1 MNLPQ
6 FKEKFEPFFDTYL
19 RDRLKEMEGRLS
31 DAFLK
36 SIMVQAA
43 RLARKGG
50 KRARP
55 FLAYSMY
62 KISGGK
68 SEEIGMRIAIG
79 IELFHMFCLIH
90 DDITDRGKI
99 RHGEQTIHEFAYAH
113 MKKEKRRG
121 DLMHVAESQAM
132 LAGDLVYSWAY
143 ERIAGLRGVSEDVHR
158 EALGVFID
166 AMQDVVAGQMI
177 DVDITTRKDVPLSLL
192 MKKMELK
199 TASYTF
205 VRPLELGAVLAGASK
220 ETREFCHNF
229 GMVVGTA
236 FQLQDDLLDIIGTQ
250 KQLGKMPLGD
260 IREGQHTPISHDAMK
275 RASDT
280 DKKTLTHLFG
290 AGKLSQDEIKKI
302 KRIFV
307 ETGSLRRAEDRIAE
321 GFKKGRELL
330 SAIEIPQKGKEV
342 LVGILE
348 ILEHRTT

>member
-6 FKEKFEPFFDTYL
+6 FKEKFEPIFDAYL
-19 RDRLKEMEGRLS
+19 RERLGEMEGRLS

-36 SIMVQAA
+36 SIMKQSA
-43 RLARKGG
+43 RIAQKGG

-68 SEEIGMRIAIG
+68 SEEIGMRIAVG

-90 DDITDRGKI
+90 DDITDRGKV
-99 RHGEQTIHEFAYAH
+99 RHGEQTLHEFAYAH

-143 ERIAGLRGVSEDVHR
+143 ERIAGLRGVSEDTHR

-177 DVDITTRKDVPLSLL
+177 DVDITTREEVPLALL
-192 MKKMELK
+192 TKKMELK

-220 ETREFCHNF
+220 EVRAFCHNF
-229 GMVVGTA
+229 GMAAGVA

-260 IREGQHTPISHDAMK
+260 IREGQHTPISHDAFK
-275 RASDT
+275 RASEA

-290 AGKLSQDEIKKI
+290 AGKLAQDDVKKI
-302 KRIFV
+302 KCIFV
-307 ETGSLRRAEDRIAE
+307 ETGSLQRAEDRIAE
-321 GFKKGRELL
+321 GFNKGRALL
-330 SAIEIPQKGKEV
+330 SEVEIPPKGKEV
-342 LVGILE
+342 LMGMLKL
-348 ILEHRTT
+348 LEHRTA